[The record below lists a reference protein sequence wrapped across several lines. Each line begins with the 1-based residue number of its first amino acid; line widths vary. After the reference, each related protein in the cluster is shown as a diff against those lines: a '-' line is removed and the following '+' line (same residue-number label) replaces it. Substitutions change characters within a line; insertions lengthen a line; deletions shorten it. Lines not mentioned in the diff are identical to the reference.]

1 MEITSKHIGQSV
13 KTVNVRFPEG
23 ISDTDPFADHERA
36 ARFAMEQTGETPER
50 LMDWDTD
57 RYDSD
62 DTIVVRLY
70 TH

>member
-1 MEITSKHIGQSV
+1 MEITSSHKGQTI
-13 KTVNVRFPEG
+13 KTANVRFPEG
-23 ISDTDPFADHERA
+23 ISDTDVFADHERA
-36 ARFAMEQTGETPER
+36 ARFAMEFFGETPER

-70 TH
+70 TA